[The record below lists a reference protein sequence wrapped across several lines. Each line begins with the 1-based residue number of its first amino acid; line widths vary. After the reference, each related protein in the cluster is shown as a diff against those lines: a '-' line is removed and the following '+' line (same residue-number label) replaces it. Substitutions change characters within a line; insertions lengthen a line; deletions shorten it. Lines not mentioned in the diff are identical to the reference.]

1 MAVFTTV
8 YVKLGNIWPVHYLAA
23 LPTGETARF
32 CLVRRVKRK
41 GVKCCKPADLLFVKD
56 DADDRKVYA
65 GELFW
70 GAGTAD
76 ECCTI
81 DYDGI
86 PILLEASRCK
96 LAYSELPWKERFRII
111 NKLLDNITTI

>member
-8 YVKLGNIWPVHYLAA
+8 YVKLGNIWPVHYLAT
-23 LPTGETARF
+23 LPTGETACFR
-32 CLVRRVKRK
+32 LVRRVKRK
-41 GVKCCKPADLLFVKD
+41 GFKCCKPADLLFVKD

-81 DYDGI
+81 EYDGI
-86 PILLEASRCK
+86 PILLAASRCK
-96 LAYSELPWKERFRII
+96 LAYSELPWKE
-111 NKLLDNITTI
+111 LE